1 MGLVLGRKPGQEVIL
16 IGPNNEKIV
25 IGVVKTED
33 DMLRLNIDAPKDFQI
48 LRSELYGHKDVSM
61 KN

>member
-48 LRSELYGHKDVSM
+48 LRSELYEHKDVSI